1 MKNKLK
7 AIIKLLK
14 SDEYLL
20 VTTKEKNNSI
30 IHYDYD
36 TNVNRDLFWIFLNSY
51 LAEQKKIN
59 YDK

>member
-7 AIIKLLK
+7 SIIKLLK

-51 LAEQKKIN
+51 LAEQKN
-59 YDK
+59 